1 MYANLMRYR
10 NVVIARVEHKGK
22 VDSSK
27 EKRRIFENSTRRDI
41 SFLLVYIHIVCLAFN
56 LVFHGLLIVVLDF
69 LVNSCIVRA
78 EFTQEGGT
86 DGERR
91 G

>member
-1 MYANLMRYR
+1 MRYR
-10 NVVIARVEHKGK
+10 NVVVARVEHKGK

-69 LVNSCIVRA
+69 LVSFLVNSCIVRA